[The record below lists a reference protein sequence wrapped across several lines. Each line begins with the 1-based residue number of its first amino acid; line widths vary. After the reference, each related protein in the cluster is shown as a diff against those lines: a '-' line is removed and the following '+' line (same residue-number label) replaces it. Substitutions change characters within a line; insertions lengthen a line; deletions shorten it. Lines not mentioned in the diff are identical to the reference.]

1 VGFRNLPNAA
11 LRFHHVDTGSFLVRV
26 GRASLHPECVFV
38 IGDFT
43 NEAIEV
49 FGLPTIQPSGDG
61 LCDSPGG
68 MQRLK
73 KYQTGEKLGSFYGTK
88 IPG

>member
-1 VGFRNLPNAA
+1 VGFWNLPNAA
-11 LRFHHVDTGSFLVRV
+11 LRFHHVDSGSLLVRV
-26 GRASLHPECVFV
+26 GRASLHPECVFA

-43 NEAIEV
+43 NEAIKV
-49 FGLPTIQPSGDG
+49 FGFPPIEPNGDG

-68 MQRLK
+68 VQRLE
-73 KYQTGEKLGSFYGTK
+73 KYQTGEKLGSFDGTQ